1 MSLSAD
7 LPATSSD
14 PLEAMLADP
23 EIRQSLAVLAAN
35 APTLAALSAMASALL
50 ARGPEISD
58 NVNALVRQLREEGAG
73 DETKLG
79 EAIGSLVALAPLAG
93 SLAARQETI
102 TGFVDSPVL
111 DPEVVRVIGCAG
123 SAALEADKQTRG
135 QHAQVGGVFAMMKQ
149 LKDPEVQQ
157 GLAFLFAFAKN
168 FGKNQGSA

>member
-1 MSLSAD
+1 MSVD

-50 ARGPEISD
+50 ERGPEIAD
-58 NVNALVRQLREEGAG
+58 NVNVLVRQLRVEGAG
-73 DETKLG
+73 DETKVG
-79 EAIGSLVALAPLAG
+79 DAISAVVGLAPLAQ
-93 SLAARQETI
+93 SLSARQETI
-102 TGFVDSPVL
+102 TGFLDSPVL

-123 SAALEADKQTRG
+123 SAALEADQQTRG
-135 QHAQVGGVFAMMKQ
+135 QNAQVGGIFAMMKQ

-157 GLAFLFAFAKN
+157 GLAFLFSFAKA
-168 FGKNQGSA
+168 FGRNQGGR